1 MAAVRHKIG
10 EKNMFNRRA
19 ILVGSAAAFLPFSA
33 RAQSAWPDGKT
44 IKGIVPFAAGSAT
57 DTIARV
63 YADQMSRTL
72 NTSIIIENRAGANG
86 ILGADAVAKSPADG
100 YTILFGTNSTNAA
113 APALFKNVPFDH
125 EKDFAPIAYMGSVP
139 LVVCV
144 SNKLE
149 AKTLK
154 DLIAYA
160 KANPGKLNFGSASSS
175 QRVSTEMLM
184 SMAGIKMNLVT
195 YRASPQAVTDLIT
208 GQIDVFVADLAVM
221 LPQVQGGTIRA
232 LAATSAKRIP
242 QLPDLP
248 TVEEAAG
255 LTGYELIAWFGAFAP
270 AGTPADVVAK
280 MNDAIVKASAT
291 SEVQE
296 KLGKGLGIAVSS
308 STAVELAA
316 NVKRESAKWQKAI
329 SDAGIEKQ

>member
-1 MAAVRHKIG
+1 MI
-10 EKNMFNRRA
+10 NRRML
-19 ILVGSAAAFLPFSA
+19 LVSASAAMFPVSLK
-33 RAQSAWPDGKT
+33 AQTAWPEGKT

-63 YADQMSRTL
+63 YADQMARSL

-86 ILGADAVAKSPADG
+86 MIGADAVAKSPSDG
-100 YTILFGTNSTNAA
+100 LTVLFGTNSTNAA
-113 APALFKNVPFDH
+113 APALFKNVPYDH

-149 AKTLK
+149 ARTLK
-154 DLIAYA
+154 DLIAFA

-221 LPQVQGGTIRA
+221 LPQIQGGTIRP

-270 AGTPADVVAK
+270 AGTPAPVVARL
-280 MNDAIVKASAT
+280 NDAIVKASAAP
-291 SEVQE
+291 EVLD

-308 STAVELAA
+308 STPAELAA
-316 NVKRESAKWQKAI
+316 NVSRESAKWKKAI
-329 SDAGIEKQ
+329 EDAGIEKQ

>member
-1 MAAVRHKIG
+1 ML
-10 EKNMFNRRA
+10 NRRMLLA
-19 ILVGSAAAFLPFSA
+19 GASLSILSFSA
-33 RAQSAWPDGKT
+33 KAQSTWPDGKT

-63 YADQMSRTL
+63 YADQMAKTL
-72 NTSIIIENRAGANG
+72 GTSIIIENRAGANG
-86 ILGADAVAKSPADG
+86 MLGADAVAKSAPDG
-100 YTILFGTNSTNAA
+100 LTILFGTNSTNAA
-113 APALFKNVPFDH
+113 APALFKTVPFDH
-125 EKDFAPIAYMGSVP
+125 EKDFAPVAYMGSVP
-139 LVVCV
+139 LLVCV
-144 SNKLE
+144 ANKVE

-154 DLIAYA
+154 ELISFG

-184 SMAGIKMNLVT
+184 SMAGFKMNLVT
-195 YRASPQAVTDLIT
+195 YRASPQAVTDLIS

-221 LPQVQGGTIRA
+221 LPQVQAGTIRA
-232 LAATSAKRIP
+232 LAATSAKRVP

-270 AGTPADVVAK
+270 AGTLPAVIARL
-280 MNDAIVKASAT
+280 NDAIGKAAASP
-291 SEVQE
+291 EVQD

-308 STAVELAA
+308 STPEQLAA
-316 NVKRESAKWQKAI
+316 NVRTEGAKWAKAVA
-329 SDAGIEKQ
+329 DAGIEKQ

>member
-1 MAAVRHKIG
+1 M
-10 EKNMFNRRA
+10 NRREIMIGGA
-19 ILVGSAAAFLPFSA
+19 SAALVLSKAAAFGQA
-33 RAQSAWPDGKT
+33 AWPDGKT

-72 NTSIIIENRAGANG
+72 GTSIIIENRAGANG
-86 ILGADAVAKSPADG
+86 MIGADAVAKAAADG

-113 APALFKNVPFDH
+113 APALFKSVPFDH

-139 LVVCV
+139 LIVCV

-149 AKTLK
+149 MKTLK
-154 DLIAYA
+154 DLIAFA
-160 KANPGKLNFGSASSS
+160 RANPGKLNFGSASSS
-175 QRVSTEMLM
+175 QRVSTEMMM

-232 LAATSAKRIP
+232 LAATSAKRVP

-248 TVEEAAG
+248 TVEEAGG
-255 LTGYELIAWFGAFAP
+255 LAGYELIAWFGAFAP
-270 AGTPADVVAK
+270 AGTPATVIARL
-280 MNDAIVKASAT
+280 NDAIVKASA
-291 SEVQE
+291 SPEVQD
-296 KLGKGLGIAVSS
+296 KLGKGLGIAISS
-308 STAVELAA
+308 STQAELAE

-329 SDAGIEKQ
+329 ADAGIEKQ

>member
-1 MAAVRHKIG
+1 MID
-10 EKNMFNRRA
+10 RRTL
-19 ILVGSAAAFLPFSA
+19 LVSASAALLPMA
-33 RAQSAWPDGKT
+33 LKAQTAWPEGKT

-63 YADQMSRTL
+63 YADQMARTL

-86 ILGADAVAKSPADG
+86 MIGADAVAKSPPDG
-100 YTILFGTNSTNAA
+100 LTVLFGTNSTNAA

-125 EKDFAPIAYMGSVP
+125 EKDFAPIAYMGAVP

-144 SNKLE
+144 ANKVE

-154 DLIAYA
+154 ELIAFA

-184 SMAGIKMNLVT
+184 SMGGFKMNLVT

-221 LPQVQGGTIRA
+221 LPQIQGGTIRA
-232 LAATSAKRIP
+232 LAATSARRIP

-255 LTGYELIAWFGAFAP
+255 LAGYELIAWFGAFAP
-270 AGTPADVVAK
+270 AGTPAPVVARL
-280 MNDAIVKASAT
+280 NDAIVKASAAP
-291 SEVQE
+291 EVLD

-308 STAVELAA
+308 STPTELAA
-316 NVKRESAKWQKAI
+316 NVRRESAKWKKAI
-329 SDAGIEKQ
+329 EDAGIEKQ

>member
-1 MAAVRHKIG
+1 ML
-10 EKNMFNRRA
+10 NRRA
-19 ILVGSAAAFLPFSA
+19 LLAGASIALLPASAF
-33 RAQSAWPDGKT
+33 AQSTWPDGKV

-63 YADQMSRTL
+63 YADQMSKTL
-72 NTSIIIENRAGANG
+72 GASIIIENRAGANG
-86 ILGADAVAKSPADG
+86 MLGADAVAKSTPDG
-100 YTILFGTNSTNAA
+100 LTILFGTNSTNAA
-113 APALFKNVPFDH
+113 APALFKTVPFDH

-139 LVVCV
+139 LLVCV
-144 SNKLE
+144 ANKVE

-154 DLIAYA
+154 ELIALA
-160 KANPGKLNFGSASSS
+160 KASPGKLNFGSASSS
-175 QRVSTEMLM
+175 QRVSTEMMM

-195 YRASPQAVTDLIT
+195 YRASPQAVTDLIS

-221 LPQVQGGTIRA
+221 LPQVQAGTVRA
-232 LAATSAKRIP
+232 LAATSAKRVP

-270 AGTPADVVAK
+270 AGTPPAVIARL
-280 MNDAIVKASAT
+280 NDAIVKASA
-291 SEVQE
+291 SPEVQD

-308 STAVELAA
+308 SSPEQLAA
-316 NVKRESAKWQKAI
+316 NVRTEGAKWAKAVA
-329 SDAGIEKQ
+329 DAGIEKQ